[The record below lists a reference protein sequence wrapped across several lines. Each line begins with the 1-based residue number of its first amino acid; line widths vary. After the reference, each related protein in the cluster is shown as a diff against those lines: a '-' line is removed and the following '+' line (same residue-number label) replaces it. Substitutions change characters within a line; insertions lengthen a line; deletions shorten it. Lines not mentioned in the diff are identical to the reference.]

1 MRHRIDT
8 SLVAPMALALALA
21 SVSASGAEARKTTV
35 EAPPTTIDNPATLHG
50 LGRVAIG
57 AFTVDILDRVEASAD
72 VGGLELVTG
81 APTDIIVNLVGTDPA
96 RYAALVENMYTQFVT
111 DLTAQGYT
119 VVPNA
124 ELGANPDFAKFKH
137 SEVGATRLE
146 KTAAGHNHYV
156 SAQGLPMYVLDE
168 AFFVPRGPQFALP
181 FAKKPVRDPYVS
193 WGTGLGAGFALGD
206 FARQRVVAK
215 SLGAAVLNV
224 RITLLGG
231 QAHIN
236 RDFWMTKGS
245 GKTDAAMTFVPV
257 YNRILVIPA
266 DGAYG
271 RIALGQPV
279 ATARLGDLVGTT
291 SALNHAAQTAGNVAI
306 AASRFLGAFAGGG
319 GGMIGSMHYG
329 NRSSYELRTD
339 QPTFEA
345 ELSKGFAKVSSTLV
359 TEMARVR

>member
-1 MRHRIDT
+1 MQKRIGT
-8 SLVAPMALALALA
+8 PNLAMMSLALAYGCA
-21 SVSASGAEARKTTV
+21 STAQARTAA
-35 EAPPTTIDNPATLHG
+35 EAPPTTVENPTALHG

-96 RYAALVENMYTQFVT
+96 RYSALVEAMYTQFAA

-119 VVPNA
+119 VVSNA
-124 ELGANPDFAKFKH
+124 ELLANADFAKLKH
-137 SEVGATRLE
+137 TEAGATRLE
-146 KTAAGHNHYV
+146 KTAAGHNQYV

-193 WGTGLGAGFALGD
+193 WATGLGAGFALGD
-206 FARQRVVAK
+206 FARQRLVAK

-245 GKTDAAMTFVPV
+245 GKTDAAMTFVPI
-257 YNRILVIPA
+257 YNRILVVPA
-266 DGAYG
+266 DGAVG
-271 RIALGQPV
+271 RVSLGQPV
-279 ATARLGDLVGTT
+279 VTARLGDLVSTT
-291 SALNHAAQTAGNVAI
+291 SAANHAVQTAGNVAI
-306 AASRFLGAFAGGG
+306 AASRFLGAFGGGG

-329 NRSSYELRTD
+329 NRSSYDLLTNE
-339 QPTFEA
+339 PIFET
-345 ELSKGFAKVSSTLV
+345 ELSKGFAQVSV
-359 TEMARVR
+359 RV

>member
-1 MRHRIDT
+1 MQRIGT
-8 SLVAPMALALALA
+8 TYRAILPLVLACIWP
-21 SVSASGAEARKTTV
+21 SAIQARNAV
-35 EAPPTTIDNPATLHG
+35 EAPPALVENPLALHG

-72 VGGLELVTG
+72 VGGIELVTG

-96 RYAALVENMYTQFVT
+96 RYAALVEAMYTQFAA

-119 VVPNA
+119 VVPNT
-124 ELGANPDFAKFKH
+124 ELRANADFAKLKLT
-137 SEVGATRLE
+137 EVGATRLE
-146 KTAAGHNHYV
+146 KTAAGHNNYV

-181 FAKKPVRDPYVS
+181 FSKKPVRDPYVS
-193 WGTGLGAGFALGD
+193 WATGLGAGFALGD
-206 FARQRVVAK
+206 FARQRFVAK
-215 SLGAAVLNV
+215 PLGAAVLNV

-266 DGAYG
+266 DGAVG
-271 RIALGQPV
+271 RVSLGQPV
-279 ATARLGDLVGTT
+279 TTARLGDLVGTT
-291 SALNHAAQTAGNVAI
+291 SAANHAMQTAGNVAI
-306 AASRFLGAFAGGG
+306 AASRFLGAFGGGG
-319 GGMIGSMHYG
+319 GGMIGSLHYG
-329 NRSSYELRTD
+329 NRSSYDLLTNETV
-339 QPTFEA
+339 FEA
-345 ELSKGFAKVSSTLV
+345 ELSKGFAQVSSTLAA
-359 TEMARVR
+359 EMAHAR

>member
-1 MRHRIDT
+1 MRPAIGT
-8 SLVAPMALALALA
+8 SYLTALAWGLISLAPVVA
-21 SVSASGAEARKTTV
+21 VARAQVEAPATTV
-35 EAPPTTIDNPATLHG
+35 ENPATLHG

-96 RYAALVENMYTQFVT
+96 RYAALVEEMYTRFT
-111 DLTAQGYT
+111 ADLTAQGYT

-124 ELGANPDFAKFKH
+124 ELRANADFAKVKDTT
-137 SEVGATRLE
+137 GAIRLE

-156 SAQGLPMYVLDE
+156 SAQGLPMYILDE
-168 AFFVPRGPQFALP
+168 AFFVPRGPQFSLP
-181 FAKKPVRDPYVS
+181 FSKKPVRDPYVS

-206 FARQRVVAK
+206 FARQRTVAK
-215 SLGAAVLNV
+215 SLGAPLLDV

-231 QAHIN
+231 QARIDRN
-236 RDFWMTKGS
+236 FWMTKGS

-266 DGAYG
+266 DGPCG
-271 RIALGQPV
+271 RVALGQPV
-279 ATARLGDLVGTT
+279 ATARLGELVGTT
-291 SALNHAAQTAGNVAI
+291 SSANHAVQTAGNVAI
-306 AASRFLGAFAGGG
+306 AASRVLGAFAGGG
-319 GGMIGSMHYG
+319 GLIGSMHYG

-339 QPTFEA
+339 QSTFEA
-345 ELSKGFAKVSSTLV
+345 ELSKGFGQVSTSLV
-359 TEMARVR
+359 TEMARAR